1 MIASQAFS
9 GAVAFYDSKVFHAR
23 LRPHA
28 HRFSYSV
35 LSLVID
41 LDRLQEADAVSRFFS
56 IGRFNLL
63 SLSPRHHGPCDGSD
77 LRAHVD
83 KLLADQG
90 CARPARVLLMC
101 MPRIAGFG
109 FNPLSV
115 YYGLDAQGRVAH
127 IVYEVRNTFG
137 ERHSYVMQPPGETDK
152 RPAPHEADK
161 IFYVSPFMDMAL
173 RYRFLTQAPGEAL
186 SVKIVER
193 DAQGVVLTAL
203 LSGKAFDPTPLALLR
218 RALSSPLLG
227 LKVMA
232 GIHWEA
238 LRLWLK
244 GHGLRPR
251 PAAPARQSFNEPGPY
266 SHATGR
272 KASPGGS

>member
-1 MIASQAFS
+1 MIAAQPLS

-41 LDRLQEADAVSRFFS
+41 LDRLREADAMSRLFS

-63 SLSPRHHGPCDGSD
+63 SLSPRDHGPCDGSD

-83 KLLADQG
+83 RLLAAQG
-90 CARPARVLLMC
+90 LARPQRVLLMC

-115 YYGLDAQGRVAH
+115 YYALDGQDRVAQ

-137 ERHSYVMQPPGETDK
+137 ERHSYVMQPDETAE

-203 LSGKAFDPTPLALLR
+203 LSGKAFQPTTPALLR

-251 PAAPARQSFNEPGPY
+251 PAAPAPHSFNEPGPY
-266 SHATGR
+266 SHARGR
-272 KASPGGS
+272 DASPGGS